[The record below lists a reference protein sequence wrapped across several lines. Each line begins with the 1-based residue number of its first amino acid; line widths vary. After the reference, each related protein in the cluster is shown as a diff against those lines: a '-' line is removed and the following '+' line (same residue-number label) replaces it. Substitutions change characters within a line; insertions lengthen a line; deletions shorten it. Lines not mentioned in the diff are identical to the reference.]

1 MAITVDIFCRVID
14 NYGDAG
20 VCLHL
25 GRNLSTQESACT
37 QESAFQVRLFCDD
50 LTVMHTI
57 ANAADYTNPNLSLCP
72 WKAPLDHYEPSDV
85 VIGAFGCRFDTT
97 TLAALQRSQQQGE
110 RPLIINLEYLS
121 AESWVEDCHLLPSL
135 ADGLT
140 CYFLFPG
147 FTARTGGLNLDRAF
161 LAQCQAQL
169 DQAQLDQA
177 QLDQAQLDQAQ
188 LDQIQL
194 DQVQLDQ
201 IQLDQ
206 AQLDQI
212 QLDQAQ
218 LDQAHTIPPAE
229 PYTVSLFGYDNPA
242 VARFISALERDGRR
256 WQVQIFSGLAQDNFN
271 RLYQQNLQVGES
283 WTQGSV
289 TCTIVPMTDHQGYDQ
304 VLLTS
309 TINLVRGEDSI
320 VRAMHTGH
328 PFLWQIYPQD
338 EQAHII
344 KLKAFLDCM
353 ERTLEGTIPEL
364 TERMALLRATMLS
377 YNEACNGADP
387 LLEPNF
393 IALLLERCGP
403 LFTAWARHLCA
414 QPTLCEN
421 LSRFIVSKL
430 SELKA

>member
-97 TLAALQRSQQQGE
+97 TLAALRRSQQQGG

-177 QLDQAQLDQAQ
+177 
-188 LDQIQL
+188 
-194 DQVQLDQ
+194 
-201 IQLDQ
+201 
-206 AQLDQI
+206 
-212 QLDQAQ
+212 
-218 LDQAHTIPPAE
+218 HTVPPAD

>member
-177 QLDQAQLDQAQ
+177 QLDQA
-188 LDQIQL
+188 
-194 DQVQLDQ
+194 
-201 IQLDQ
+201 QLDQ

>member
-1 MAITVDIFCRVID
+1 MR
-14 NYGDAG
+14 
-20 VCLHL
+20 
-25 GRNLSTQESACT
+25 
-37 QESAFQVRLFCDD
+37 
-50 LTVMHTI
+50 
-57 ANAADYTNPNLSLCP
+57 
-72 WKAPLDHYEPSDV
+72 
-85 VIGAFGCRFDTT
+85 
-97 TLAALQRSQQQGE
+97 RSQQQGG

-169 DQAQLDQA
+169 DQ
-177 QLDQAQLDQAQ
+177 
-188 LDQIQL
+188 
-194 DQVQLDQ
+194 V
-201 IQLDQ
+201 
-206 AQLDQI
+206 

-218 LDQAHTIPPAE
+218 LDQAHTVPPAE

-256 WQVQIFSGLAQDNFN
+256 WQVQVFSGLAQDNFN
-271 RLYQQNLQVGES
+271 RLYQQNLQIGES

-338 EQAHII
+338 EQAHIV

>member
-97 TLAALQRSQQQGE
+97 TLAALRRSQQQGG

-177 QLDQAQLDQAQ
+177 QLDQ
-188 LDQIQL
+188 
-194 DQVQLDQ
+194 V
-201 IQLDQ
+201 
-206 AQLDQI
+206 
-212 QLDQAQ
+212 Q
-218 LDQAHTIPPAE
+218 LDQAHTVPSAE

-256 WQVQIFSGLAQDNFN
+256 WQVQVFSGLAQDNFN

-338 EQAHII
+338 EQAHIV